1 MTGDGGARRP
11 GTRIVVA
18 MLAAAGAVFAWSTWL
33 EIRAGAET
41 AERLMLAQAES
52 IADLVRESGT
62 HGFETYQRWEDEV
75 AARLFDNARWV
86 ARREARQRWTD
97 RELARLADEHHLGR
111 INLFDAAGE
120 KIASS
125 RLEPEESPT
134 PKHDPRDFIAPV
146 LRGETDELRIGFK
159 EARFRGGLRF
169 AVAVARPGG
178 GAVVVNVFADSMRA
192 ALENMQ
198 PAHLLGALGTAS
210 GIRYVVLERGD
221 SILAATPDS
230 VRAVGLPP
238 HPAPAAGGPAV
249 FEGRTALGRVYEVS
263 RPVELS
269 GTGPALLRVG
279 LDPGPLDR
287 ARAAARARAVFR
299 AAVAVIVAA
308 LTAGLLLVWQRQ
320 SVLAREVAR
329 ARVELEA
336 REREA
341 QRSARLA
348 AMGELAAHVA
358 HEVRNP
364 LNTIQLTAQEMAR
377 APGLGGELRARAED
391 LRAESRRIEAIVQQF
406 LDLARPRRARLETLD
421 VGAAAAAAARAA
433 EPAFRDAGVDLVVE
447 AEPVAARLDAQWIG
461 EIVENL
467 LRNAREAS
475 PRGGRVTLGVRR
487 HGPEVRISVED
498 QGPGVPPELRERVF
512 DLFYT
517 TKPRGSGLGLSIVA
531 QFAAAMGGGAR
542 LEERDGAGARFVV
555 HFPAEGRVA

>member
-1 MTGDGGARRP
+1 MDRNGGARRP
-11 GTRIVVA
+11 GTRVVVA
-18 MLAAAGAVFAWSTWL
+18 ALAAAGALLAWSTWL

-41 AERLMLAQAES
+41 AERLMLAQAGS

-86 ARREARQRWTD
+86 ARRDAQRRWTD
-97 RELARLADEHHLGR
+97 RELARLADEHRLGR
-111 INLFDAAGE
+111 INLFDAAGR
-120 KIASS
+120 KTATS
-125 RLEPEESPT
+125 RLEPEESPA
-134 PKHDPRDFIAPV
+134 PKHDPRDFIGPV
-146 LRGETDELRIGFK
+146 LRGEVAELRIGFK

-198 PAHLLGALGTAS
+198 PAHVLGALGSAR
-210 GIRYVVLERGD
+210 GIRYVVLVRGD
-221 SILAATPDS
+221 SVLAATPDS
-230 VRAVGLPP
+230 VRAAALPP
-238 HPAPAAGGPAV
+238 LPTPAAGGPTV
-249 FEGRTALGRVYEVS
+249 FEGRSGLGRVYEVS
-263 RPVELS
+263 SAIALA

-299 AAVAVIVAA
+299 AVVAGVVAA

-320 SVLAREVAR
+320 AVLAREVAS

-336 REREA
+336 RAREA
-341 QRSARLA
+341 ERTARLA

-358 HEVRNP
+358 HEIRNP

-377 APGLGGELRARAED
+377 DPGLGGELRARAED

-406 LDLARPRRARLETLD
+406 LDLARPRRPRLEVLD
-421 VGAAAAAAARAA
+421 AGAAVAAAARAA
-433 EPAFRDAGVDLVVE
+433 APAFRDAGVELAVTT
-447 AEPVAARLDAQWIG
+447 EPVVARLDPQWLG

-475 PRGGRVTLGVRR
+475 ARGGRVALDVRR
-487 HGPEVRISVED
+487 RGAEVRIVVDDE
-498 QGPGVPPELRERVF
+498 GCGVPPELRERVF

-531 QFAAAMGGGAR
+531 QLAAAMGGGVR
-542 LEERDGAGARFVV
+542 LEERAGAGARFVV
-555 HFPAEGRVA
+555 HLPAEARGA